1 MTSRWLALAMGAL
14 LILYAPL
21 VMAEPILKPHKY
33 SGPIPQRSLSLRIG
47 TFGGASNQEMIDYL
61 DGRVRPPFESFP
73 EDFSNGLAVDLGFI
87 YKPHPRFGL
96 RLNGSASFISY
107 TSTGNYAPQSDDSLL
122 QELNFDRELKV
133 ELYVL
138 EASGIYFFSDAS
150 VSEFQ
155 SYFGGGFS
163 VGFPHEVFT
172 QTNTDAETGEP
183 NTQEIPGRPAEASE
197 WDVSA
202 GVHAVLGLVY
212 YITNQWGVSAEA
224 RVQYMEGRFDQ
235 LEAVDPETGEF
246 ENVGFVIDY
255 AGFYLAVG
263 ATYGF

>member
-1 MTSRWLALAMGAL
+1 MTSRWLALAICAS
-14 LILYAPL
+14 LILHAPL
-21 VMAEPILKPHKY
+21 VAADPILKESKY

-47 TFGGASNQEMIDYL
+47 MFGDAGNQEMIGYL
-61 DGRVRPPFESFP
+61 DDRIQEPFEVSY
-73 EDFSNGLAVDLGFI
+73 EDFGTGLEVDLGYI

-107 TSTGNYAPQSDDSLL
+107 TSTGNYVPQGDDSLL
-122 QELNFDRELKV
+122 QELNFDRKLKV

-150 VSEFQ
+150 VNEFQ
-155 SYFGGGFS
+155 TYFGGGFS

-172 QTNTDAETGEP
+172 QTHTDAETGEP
-183 NTQEIPGRPAEASE
+183 YTQEVPGRPSEASE
-197 WDVSA
+197 WDLSA
-202 GVHAVLGLVY
+202 GVHAVLGMVY
-212 YITNQWGVSAEA
+212 YITDQWGVSAEA
-224 RVQYMEGRFDQ
+224 RAQYMEGRFDQ

-246 ENVGFVIDY
+246 ENIGFVIDY